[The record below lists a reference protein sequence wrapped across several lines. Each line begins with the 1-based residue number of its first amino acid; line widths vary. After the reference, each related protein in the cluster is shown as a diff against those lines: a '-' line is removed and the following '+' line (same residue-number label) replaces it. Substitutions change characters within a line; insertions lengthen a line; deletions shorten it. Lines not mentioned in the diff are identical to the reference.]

1 MTLIKEFANG
11 DEITGFYLLKQSTI
25 RQTNATP
32 SKEYFDMILSDTSGE
47 IPAKFWDVS
56 PTDKETFFAPMLVKV
71 RGGVQT
77 YREKLQFKIT
87 QIRPATEEDGFSITD
102 FIRSAPEPPINL
114 LHTIKTTAASIQDV
128 EIREIVNY
136 CINMTGDKLMHYPA
150 AKTMHHAFY
159 AGLSYHIARMLELAE
174 FICKQRPFLDRDL
187 LVAGIILH
195 DIAKTE
201 ELESDLGIVQD
212 YSFTG
217 KLIGHISLAVNWV
230 IEAAISQGMDLKS
243 EKLILLQ
250 HMILSHHNLG
260 EWGSPVQ
267 PQIPE
272 AVALHYIDQLDA
284 KLQAVEDA
292 IGNIPDSERWTNPVR
307 ALENKAIYR
316 KKN

>member
-32 SKEYFDMILSDTSGE
+32 SKDYFDIVLSDTSGE
-47 IPAKFWDVS
+47 IPAKFWEVS

-71 RGGVQT
+71 RGKVQA

-136 CINMTGDKLMHYPA
+136 CINMVGDKLMHYPA

-159 AGLSYHIARMLELAE
+159 AGLSYHIVRMLELAE

-201 ELESDLGIVQD
+201 EFESDLGIVQD

-217 KLIGHISLAVNWV
+217 KLIGHISLSVNWI